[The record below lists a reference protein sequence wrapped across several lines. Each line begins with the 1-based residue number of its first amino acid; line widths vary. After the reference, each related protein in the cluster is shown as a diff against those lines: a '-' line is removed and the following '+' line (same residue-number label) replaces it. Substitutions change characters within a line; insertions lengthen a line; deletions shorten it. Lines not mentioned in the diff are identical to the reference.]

1 MTLWM
6 EVTTDDLELPLVV
19 AGSVTELARK
29 VGKTKNNIYSSIS
42 KAKTR
47 GYQSR
52 YVKVEV
58 EDDRNDT

>member
-29 VGKTKNNIYSSIS
+29 IGKTNNTISSSVS

-47 GYQSR
+47 GYRSR
-52 YVKVEV
+52 YVKVEID
-58 EDDRNDT
+58 EEENDG